1 MFCKAKKQHRK
12 NMDEDIVI
20 SIKNLTKTY
29 KLYTNHADRVK
40 ETFNPFR
47 KKYHHPFNALTDVSF
62 NVKRGEMLGIIG
74 RNGSGKSTLLQIICG
89 ILQPTSGS
97 IEINGRVSALLELG
111 AGFNPEFTGRQNVYI
126 NGAILGLK
134 HEEIEVRLDDII
146 TFAEIGDFIDQ
157 PVKTYS
163 SGMYVRLAFSI
174 AISVDPDVLII
185 DEALSVGDQGFQQK
199 CVDRMMEFKKVGKTI
214 VFCSHSMYLINEL
227 CAKSVWLC
235 DGRTRSYGK
244 TSKVISEYL
253 AYLDERTGKDDAV
266 IDPAPVESS
275 SPPDIIIEDMRLLDD
290 KGRLLEYV
298 KQFQPVVFQ
307 IRTRCTGP
315 PLKGH
320 LSIGFERP
328 DGQVV
333 FGTTTKISGLKPVE
347 FVGEQVMELVIPSI
361 SLVGGSYRVKAIVGD
376 QHALRPIHE
385 LSSAPFQIE
394 SDHPEIGMLWIEHHW
409 RFPEAK
415 VTNLRD

>member
-1 MFCKAKKQHRK
+1 MKQI
-12 NMDEDIVI
+12 MSEDIVI

-47 KKYHHPFNALTDVSF
+47 KKYHRPFNALANVSF
-62 NVKRGEMLGIIG
+62 DVKRGETLGIIG

-97 IEINGRVSALLELG
+97 VEINGRISALLELG
-111 AGFNPEFTGRQNVYI
+111 AGFNPEFTGRQNIYM
-126 NGAILGLK
+126 NCAILGLTR
-134 HEEIEVRLDDII
+134 EEIDARFDDIVA
-146 TFAEIGDFIDQ
+146 FANIGDFIGQ

-174 AISVDPDVLII
+174 VISVDPDILIV
-185 DEALSVGDQGFQQK
+185 DEALSVGDHEFQQK
-199 CVDRMMEFKKVGKTI
+199 CVNRMMEFREAGKTI

-227 CAKSVWLC
+227 CAKAVWLC
-235 DGRTRSYGK
+235 DGRVFSHGK
-244 TSKVISEYL
+244 TSKVISEYM
-253 AYLDERTGKDDAV
+253 AYLDERAGKDDAV

-275 SPPDIIIEDMRLLDD
+275 SPPDITIEDIRILDD
-290 KGRLLEYV
+290 KGGLLEHV

-307 IRTRCTGP
+307 IRTRCTGL

-320 LSIGFERP
+320 LSILFERP

-347 FVGEQVMELVIPSI
+347 FAGEQVMELVIPSI
-361 SLVGGSYRVKAIVGD
+361 PLVGGSYRAKVVVGD
-376 QHALRPIHE
+376 QHALRLIHE
-385 LSSAPFQIE
+385 LSSAPLLVE

-409 RFPEAK
+409 RFPEA
-415 VTNLRD
+415 

>member
-20 SIKNLTKTY
+20 SVKNLTKTY
-29 KLYTNHADRVK
+29 KLYANHADRVK

-47 KKYHHPFNALTDVSF
+47 KKYHHPFNALNNISF
-62 NVKRGEMLGIIG
+62 NVKRGEILGIIG

-174 AISVDPDVLII
+174 ATSVDPDVLIV

-199 CVDRMMEFKKVGKTI
+199 CVDRMMEFRKAGKTM
-214 VFCSHSMYLINEL
+214 VVCSHSMYLINEL

-235 DGRTRSYGK
+235 DGRARSYGK

-253 AYLDERTGKDDAV
+253 AYLDERAGKDDAV
-266 IDPAPVESS
+266 IDPASLESS
-275 SPPDIIIEDMRLLDD
+275 SLPDIMIEDIRLLDD
-290 KGRLLEYV
+290 KGRPLEYV

-307 IRTRCTGP
+307 IRTRCTGS

-361 SLVGGSYRVKAIVGD
+361 PLVGGSYRVKAIVGD

-385 LSSAPFQIE
+385 LSSVPFQIE

-409 RFPEAK
+409 RFLEA
-415 VTNLRD
+415 

>member
-1 MFCKAKKQHRK
+1 MS
-12 NMDEDIVI
+12 EDIVI

-29 KLYTNHADRVK
+29 KLYSNHADRVK

-47 KKYHHPFNALTDVSF
+47 KKYHHPFNALTNISF
-62 NVKRGEMLGIIG
+62 NVKRGEILGIIG

-97 IEINGRVSALLELG
+97 VEINGRISALLELG
-111 AGFNPEFTGRQNVYI
+111 AGFNPEFTGRQNIYM
-126 NGAILGLK
+126 NCAILGLT
-134 HEEIEVRLDDII
+134 HEEIDARFDDIVE
-146 TFAEIGDFIDQ
+146 FADIGDFIGQ

-174 AISVDPDVLII
+174 AVSVDPDVLIV

-199 CVDRMMEFKKVGKTI
+199 CVDRMMEFRKAGKTM
-214 VFCSHSMYLINEL
+214 VVCSHSMYLINEL
-227 CAKSVWLC
+227 CAKIVWLC
-235 DGRTRSYGK
+235 DGRARSYGK

-253 AYLDERTGKDDAV
+253 AYLDGKAGKDDAA
-266 IDPAPVESS
+266 IDLAPSESS
-275 SPPDIIIEDMRLLDD
+275 SPPDIMIEDMRLLDD
-290 KGRLLEYV
+290 KGGLLEYV

-307 IRTRCTGP
+307 IRTRRIGP

-320 LSIGFERP
+320 LSVGFERP

-347 FVGEQVMELVIPSI
+347 FAGEQVMELVIPSI
-361 SLVGGSYRVKAIVGD
+361 PLVGGSYRVKAIVGD
-376 QHALRPIHE
+376 QHALRPIHK
-385 LSSAPFQIE
+385 LSSAPFLVE

-409 RFPEAK
+409 RFSEAK

>member
-1 MFCKAKKQHRK
+1 MS
-12 NMDEDIVI
+12 EDIVI

-29 KLYTNHADRVK
+29 KLYTSHADRVK

-47 KKYHHPFNALTDVSF
+47 KKYHRPFNALTNVSF

-74 RNGSGKSTLLQIICG
+74 QNGSGKSTLLQIICG

-97 IEINGRVSALLELG
+97 VEINGRVSALLELG

-126 NGAILGLK
+126 NSAILGLK
-134 HEEIEVRLDDII
+134 HEEIEARLDDII

-163 SGMYVRLAFSI
+163 SGMYMRLAFSVV
-174 AISVDPDVLII
+174 ISVDPDVLVI
-185 DEALSVGDQGFQQK
+185 DEALSVGDHAFQQK
-199 CVDRMMEFKKVGKTI
+199 CVDRMIEFRKTGKTI

-235 DGRTRSYGK
+235 NGRARSHCK

-253 AYLDERTGKDDAV
+253 AYLDERAGKDDAA

-275 SPPDIIIEDMRLLDD
+275 SPPEIMIEDMRFLDD
-290 KGRLLEYV
+290 KGRPIEYV
-298 KQFQPVVFQ
+298 KQFQSVVFQ

-347 FVGEQVMELVIPSI
+347 FAGEQVMELVIPSI
-361 SLVGGSYRVKAIVGD
+361 PLVGGSYRAKVMVGD
-376 QHALRPIHE
+376 QHALRLIHE
-385 LSSAPFQIE
+385 LSGAPLLVE
-394 SDHPEIGMLWIEHHW
+394 SDHPEIGMLWIEHYW
-409 RFPEAK
+409 RFPETK
-415 VTNLRD
+415 VTNLCD

>member
-1 MFCKAKKQHRK
+1 
-12 NMDEDIVI
+12 MDEDIVI

-29 KLYTNHADRVK
+29 KLYTSHADRVK

-47 KKYHHPFNALTDVSF
+47 KKYHRPFNALANISF
-62 NVKRGEMLGIIG
+62 DVKRGETLGIIG

-97 IEINGRVSALLELG
+97 VEINGRISALLELG
-111 AGFNPEFTGRQNVYI
+111 AGFNPEFTGRQNIYM
-126 NGAILGLK
+126 NCAILGLTR
-134 HEEIEVRLDDII
+134 EEIDARFDDIVA
-146 TFAEIGDFIDQ
+146 FANIGDFIGQ

-174 AISVDPDVLII
+174 VISVDPDILII
-185 DEALSVGDQGFQQK
+185 DEALSVGDHEFQQK
-199 CVDRMMEFKKVGKTI
+199 CVERMMEFREAGKTI
-214 VFCSHSMYLINEL
+214 VFCSHSMYLVNEL
-227 CAKSVWLC
+227 CAKAVWLC
-235 DGRTRSYGK
+235 DGLVSSHGK

-253 AYLDERTGKDDAV
+253 AYLDERAEKDDAA
-266 IDPAPVESS
+266 IDPDPVESS
-275 SPPDIIIEDMRLLDD
+275 SPPDITIEDIRLLDD
-290 KGRLLEYV
+290 KGGLLEHV

-307 IRTRCTGP
+307 VRTRCIGP

-320 LSIGFERP
+320 LSILFERT

-347 FVGEQVMELVIPSI
+347 FAGDQVMELVIPSI
-361 SLVGGSYRVKAIVGD
+361 PLVGGSYRAKAIVGD
-376 QHALRPIHE
+376 QHALRLIHE
-385 LSSAPFQIE
+385 LSDAPFLVE

-415 VTNLRD
+415 VISGWTKTQNT